1 MVTAALPPW
10 RVREGGVQSPQ
21 CGTGMA
27 APQIVAYLV
36 LIPPKILKPSCRQ
49 LRVFDRVLDVAMPQE
64 KLNGPRILLVIGE
77 LIAAPMPELVRVHRE
92 PQPGDLSGLGDH
104 LAHARIRQW
113 PFTLGEKHIGCVSR
127 QAFEFA

>member
-1 MVTAALPPW
+1 M
-10 RVREGGVQSPQ
+10 GGVQSPQ

-92 PQPGDLSGLGDH
+92 NPSPATSPAWAIILRTLESVSGPL
-104 LAHARIRQW
+104 RSERN
-113 PFTLGEKHIGCVSR
+113 T
-127 QAFEFA
+127 